1 LAGESGTAAHP
12 LIRRLETDPYGFD
25 FFLAVRLLD
34 CAHPHLPR
42 TGHSDHPW
50 EDHVRFSQEPSL
62 AFAPA
67 TVQGLRR
74 PAPAETE
81 PLPPGE
87 LPPGEHGSEES
98 GGDGLA
104 VGEDGRALPN
114 AAPRL
119 FQNFFGLLGPNG
131 PMPHHITEYARDRE
145 RNYGDPTLAR
155 FLDLLNHRLTALF
168 YRAWASAQKTVSF
181 DRPAED
187 RYAPWIGSLFGFGTP
202 ALRGRDSVQD
212 FAKLHYAG
220 HLVCQTRHASGLRAI
235 IEDYFGVKTKIQE
248 MSGQWMD
255 LPEDCRLRL
264 GESPATGTLGST
276 AVVGSRIWECQ
287 QKFRLR
293 MGPMTLAEY
302 ERLLPGGTSLKRLTD
317 WVRFYTTDEF
327 TWDLR
332 LIMFADEV
340 PQITLGKQGKL
351 GWTTWLR
358 SKPLGHDAD
367 DLILRPTG

>member
-1 LAGESGTAAHP
+1 MAGESGTAAHP
-12 LIRRLETDPYGFD
+12 LIRRLESEPYGFD

-34 CAHPHLPR
+34 CAHADLPR
-42 TGHSDHPW
+42 TGYSDHPW

-67 TVQGLRR
+67 TVQALKR
-74 PAPAETE
+74 PAAPESE
-81 PLPPGE
+81 PLPPDE
-87 LPPGEHGSEES
+87 PAHE
-98 GGDGLA
+98 DGLA
-104 VGEDGRALPN
+104 VGEDGRPLPN
-114 AAPRL
+114 VAPRL

-131 PMPHHITEYARDRE
+131 PLPHHITQYARERE
-145 RNYGDPTLAR
+145 RNFADPTLAR

-181 DRPAED
+181 DRPDED
-187 RYAPWIGSLFGFGTP
+187 RFAPWIGSLFGFGTP
-202 ALRGRDSVQD
+202 ALRERDSVQD

-220 HLVCQTRHASGLRAI
+220 HLVCHTRHASGLRAI
-235 IEDYFGVKTKIQE
+235 IEDYFGIRTKLQE
-248 MSGQWMD
+248 MSGQWVD

-264 GESPATGTLGST
+264 GESPATGTLGTT

-293 MGPMTLAEY
+293 MGPMPLADY
-302 ERLLPGGTSLKRLTD
+302 ERLLPGGGALKRLTD
-317 WVRFYTTDEF
+317 WVRLYTTDEF

-332 LIMFADEV
+332 LIMLADEV
-340 PQITLGKQGKL
+340 PQIALGKQGKL